1 MVTTIGLTGGIATGK
16 STVSKMF
23 QQLNIPVIDT
33 DKIAYD
39 LLKKG
44 TDAYH
49 EIVQVFTED
58 LLLSDLEIN
67 RKKLGKIIYY
77 DDEKRNILNSIVHPK
92 VKTIVLGEIDR
103 LKELGNT
110 IIVVDVPLLFET
122 DFFKIVDKTIVVYS
136 SYEDQLKRLIDRDNI
151 TKEYAE
157 QKISSQMSVAEK
169 AKLADYVIDNS
180 FSILETKKEFNKILQ
195 ELEVK

>member
-1 MVTTIGLTGGIATGK
+1 MATTIGLTGGIATGK

-44 TDAYH
+44 TEAYY
-49 EIVQVFTED
+49 EVVEVFTDD
-58 LLLSDLEIN
+58 LLLSNLEIN
-67 RKKLGKIIYY
+67 RKKLGKTIYY
-77 DDEKRNILNSIVHPK
+77 DEKKRKILNSIVHPK
-92 VKTIVLGEIDR
+92 VKTIVLNEIKR
-103 LKELGNT
+103 LKDLGNN

-122 DFFKIVDKTIVVYS
+122 DFVCFIDKTVVVYA
-136 SYEDQLKRLIDRDNI
+136 SYEDQLQRLIDRDKI
-151 TKEYAE
+151 TEEYAK
-157 QKISSQMSVAEK
+157 QKIASQMPVQEK
-169 AKLADYVIDNS
+169 VKRADYVIDNS
-180 FSILETKKEFNKILQ
+180 FSILETKKVFNKIIE